1 LLLGLLASAP
11 QAAAQ
16 PGPALEV
23 RTARPRAHSAKA
35 RVEGV
40 LNVNRASEAELRLLP
55 GIGRGRAHAIVELGQ
70 GRLDRAQQR
79 FAGRVQHDPA
89 ARPIEQLEAQ
99 LFLLCRPDGRDA
111 ATRGQKD
118 FAAERAERRR
128 KRLLVPPIGRDTRC
142 VATQTPL
149 RPPRSPR

>member
-1 LLLGLLASAP
+1 VQLALLLGLLASAP

-55 GIGRGRAHAIVELGQ
+55 GIGRGRAHAIVERRNKRPFSSLEELARMKGMKGVVQKLRAHLVVQ
-70 GRLDRAQQR
+70 G
-79 FAGRVQHDPA
+79 
-89 ARPIEQLEAQ
+89 
-99 LFLLCRPDGRDA
+99 
-111 ATRGQKD
+111 
-118 FAAERAERRR
+118 
-128 KRLLVPPIGRDTRC
+128 DT
-142 VATQTPL
+142 TL
-149 RPPRSPR
+149 RPLPP